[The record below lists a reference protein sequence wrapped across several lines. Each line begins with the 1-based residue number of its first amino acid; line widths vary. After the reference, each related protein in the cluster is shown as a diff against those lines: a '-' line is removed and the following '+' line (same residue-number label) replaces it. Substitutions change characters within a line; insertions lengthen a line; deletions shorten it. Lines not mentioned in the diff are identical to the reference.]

1 MGSQKA
7 PAGKVMPRT
16 GAEAR
21 RAGRA
26 PAYSLVAALGLVV
39 VCSLACARLLATH
52 APRLGTLLALPGDA
66 GEDRV
71 YGQIEGMNQKLR
83 AENERLHKL
92 LQRDENADIH
102 VETRLQRED
111 VRKSARL
118 RQEMQREERLRAE
131 LDTVLGKAG
140 QGRAADV
147 VASGEAAESRRV
159 REQSQ
164 VQSLLDAAK
173 AQADEKLGLGDD
185 SDVQRAFAADVDTAL
200 GPRESAMAEDGS
212 ERLGGAEGK
221 RARLSARERRC
232 VGMPQTAIE
241 QHRTPR
247 AICLLVPLRRRS
259 ICTRACGAYKQVR
272 RCVRVSCAP
281 LRVWLT
287 QARGAQASA
296 TTRAARIQRRNARV
310 GSGVA
315 PRPPAPV
322 SPRAASRPR
331 RS

>member
-1 MGSQKA
+1 
-7 PAGKVMPRT
+7 MPRT
-16 GAEAR
+16 AAEAP

-26 PAYSLVAALGLVV
+26 AAFRGIAALGLVA
-39 VCSLACARLLATH
+39 VCSLACARLLATR
-52 APRLGTLLALPGDA
+52 APGPLGALLALHGDA

-83 AENERLHKL
+83 AENERLHRL
-92 LQRDENADIH
+92 LQRDEDADIH

-118 RQEMQREERLRAE
+118 RKEMQREERLRAE

-140 QGRAADV
+140 QGHSADV

-185 SDVQRAFAADVDTAL
+185 SDVERAFAADVDTAL
-200 GPRESAMAEDGS
+200 GPSESAMAEDES
-212 ERLGGAEGK
+212 ERPGGAEGK

-232 VGMPQTAIE
+232 VRLKSSRTARRE
-241 QHRTPR
+241 Q
-247 AICLLVPLRRRS
+247 S
-259 ICTRACGAYKQVR
+259 AC
-272 RCVRVSCAP
+272 SC
-281 LRVWLT
+281 R
-287 QARGAQASA
+287 
-296 TTRAARIQRRNARV
+296 
-310 GSGVA
+310 
-315 PRPPAPV
+315 
-322 SPRAASRPR
+322 
-331 RS
+331 